1 MDKMDTLDV
10 IIRKIVH
17 EFYSG
22 DRKVAIT
29 TYTKEQCM
37 DIFGE
42 LPEHGFFQFPEGMVQ
57 YLDEYF
63 KKDEKKHIHP
73 IYSHRLGS
81 MGKPEG
87 SVLYLMEPGEKANVM
102 ESMVELS
109 DAIAEMIQK
118 LEDNNDES

>member
-1 MDKMDTLDV
+1 MDKMDTFDL

-37 DIFGE
+37 EIFGG
-42 LPEHGFFQFPEGMVQ
+42 LPEHGFFQFPEGIVQ

-87 SVLYLMEPGEKANVM
+87 SVLYLLEPGGKADLM
-102 ESMVELS
+102 EAMVEFS
-109 DAIAEMIQK
+109 DTIVDMIRG
-118 LEDNNDES
+118 LEDNDDES

>member
-1 MDKMDTLDV
+1 MDKMDTIDL

-29 TYTKEQCM
+29 TYTKEQCI
-37 DIFGE
+37 DVFGE
-42 LPEHGFFQFPEGMVQ
+42 LPEHGFFHVPESMVQ

-87 SVLYLMEPGEKANVM
+87 SVLYLLEPGAKADLM
-102 ESMVELS
+102 ETMVEFS
-109 DAIAEMIQK
+109 DIIADIIRG
-118 LEDNNDES
+118 LEDNDDES

>member
-1 MDKMDTLDV
+1 MDKMDTIDL

-29 TYTKEQCM
+29 TYTKEQCI
-37 DIFGE
+37 DVFGE
-42 LPEHGFFQFPEGMVQ
+42 LPEHGFFQFSEGMVQ

-87 SVLYLMEPGEKANVM
+87 SVLYLLEPGAKADVL

-109 DAIAEMIQK
+109 EAIAEMIQR
-118 LEDNNDES
+118 LEEPDDES

>member
-1 MDKMDTLDV
+1 MDKMDTFDL

-22 DRKVAIT
+22 DKRVAIT

-37 DIFGE
+37 KVFGE
-42 LPEHGFFQFPEGMVQ
+42 LPEHGFFQFPEAIVQ

-63 KKDEKKHIHP
+63 KKDDKKHIQP

-81 MGKPEG
+81 MDKPEG
-87 SVLYLMEPGEKANVM
+87 SILYLLEPGAKADLMVA
-102 ESMVELS
+102 MVELS
-109 DAIAEMIQK
+109 DSISEMIHG
-118 LEDNNDES
+118 LEENDES

>member
-1 MDKMDTLDV
+1 MDKMDTLDLV
-10 IIRKIVH
+10 IQKIVH

-22 DRKVAIT
+22 DKKVAIT

-37 DIFGE
+37 KVFGE
-42 LPEHGFFQFPEGMVQ
+42 LPDHGFFQFPEGMVQ

-63 KKDEKKHIHP
+63 KKDDKKHIQP

-87 SVLYLMEPGEKANVM
+87 SMLYLLEPGDKADLM
-102 ESMVELS
+102 EAMVGLS
-109 DAIAEMIQK
+109 DTIADMIRG
-118 LEDNNDES
+118 LEDDDES

>member
-1 MDKMDTLDV
+1 MDKMDTLDLV
-10 IIRKIVH
+10 IRKIVH

-29 TYTKEQCM
+29 TYTKEQCI
-37 DIFGE
+37 DVFGE
-42 LPEHGFFQFPEGMVQ
+42 LPEHGFFQFPEGIVQ

-63 KKDEKKHIHP
+63 KKDDKKHIQP

-87 SVLYLMEPGEKANVM
+87 SMLYLLEPGAKADLM
-102 ESMVELS
+102 EAMVGLS
-109 DAIAEMIQK
+109 DTIAEMIQG
-118 LEDNNDES
+118 LEDEDES

>member
-1 MDKMDTLDV
+1 MDTIDLIV
-10 IIRKIVH
+10 QKIVH

-22 DRKVAIT
+22 NRKVAIT

-37 DIFGE
+37 EVFGE

-63 KKDEKKHIHP
+63 KKDEKKHIQS

-81 MGKPEG
+81 MDKPEG
-87 SVLYLMEPGEKANVM
+87 SILYLLEPGAKADLMVA
-102 ESMVELS
+102 MVELS
-109 DAIAEMIQK
+109 DSIAEMIRG
-118 LEDNNDES
+118 LEENDES

>member
-1 MDKMDTLDV
+1 MGKMDTLDLV
-10 IIRKIVH
+10 IQKIVH

-22 DRKVAIT
+22 DKRVAIT
-29 TYTKEQCM
+29 TYTKDQCM
-37 DIFGE
+37 EVFGE

-63 KKDEKKHIHP
+63 KKDDKKHIQP

-87 SVLYLMEPGEKANVM
+87 SMLYLLEPGAKADIM
-102 ESMVELS
+102 EAMVGLS
-109 DAIAEMIQK
+109 DTIAEMIQG
-118 LEDNNDES
+118 LEDDNES

>member
-10 IIRKIVH
+10 IVRKIVH

-29 TYTKEQCM
+29 TYTREQCM
-37 DIFGE
+37 DVFGE

-63 KKDEKKHIHP
+63 KKDDKKHIQS

-87 SVLYLMEPGEKANVM
+87 SILYLLEPGDKADLM
-102 ESMVELS
+102 EAMVGLS
-109 DAIAEMIQK
+109 DTIAEMIRG
-118 LEDNNDES
+118 LEDDDES

>member
-1 MDKMDTLDV
+1 MGKMDTLDL
-10 IIRKIVH
+10 IIQKIVH

-22 DRKVAIT
+22 DKRVAIT
-29 TYTKEQCM
+29 TYTKDQCM
-37 DIFGE
+37 EVFGE

-63 KKDEKKHIHP
+63 KKDDKKHIQP

-87 SVLYLMEPGEKANVM
+87 SMLYLLEPGAKADIM
-102 ESMVELS
+102 EAMVGLS
-109 DAIAEMIQK
+109 DTIAEMIK
-118 LEDNNDES
+118 GMEDDNES